1 MYVHYANDTLWSSE
15 NTHPSHIWWQSV
27 NPLEDLLGSPMQLH
41 MYYSWFRNR
50 TSFKQTTNSD
60 WFTVLR
66 TSPQKGTFELIF
78 FPRGGYCYSCSV
90 FFCRCKMSQ
99 YSNQYTY
106 TILILASTFQND
118 PKASWEFTSWNSVC
132 NPTKALDL
140 HLLGFEGLTSSTLP
154 TAFVFSIK
162 LFQEMDIQHGNAKK
176 NAPFLEAN
184 VNISPFTDRGPMLGT
199 PPRVW
204 NTGVL
209 RGIPG
214 GDHQ

>member
-1 MYVHYANDTLWSSE
+1 MQTILYDHLRIHIHHTFGDNQSTRLRICSAVLCNCTCTIVDLGIEHHSSKQPILIDL
-15 NTHPSHIWWQSV
+15 PSSGLPRRKV
-27 NPLEDLLGSPMQLH
+27 LL
-41 MYYSWFRNR
+41 SWF
-50 TSFKQTTNSD
+50 
-60 WFTVLR
+60 
-66 TSPQKGTFELIF
+66 F

-106 TILILASTFQND
+106 AILILASTFQND

-176 NAPFLEAN
+176 NSPFLEAN